1 MGSGNL
7 DGCGNCAKWSL
18 IFTNI
23 CIMLVGVGVIS
34 VGAWTYSDKAFMEVL
49 LRNNL
54 YMSATYIMMGTGCAA
69 IILAVIG
76 WVGAFKE
83 IKAALLTYFVL
94 LLLLF
99 VVLVVAGIL
108 GYIFRAQIRD
118 SLKPEMMYTVTKYD
132 PNNPNLPVTAAW
144 DNTQKQLQCCG
155 LSVQESDAP
164 WLIWRKN
171 MLLNSGAADSRVPDS
186 CCRVDAVSGA
196 VAECVSPKGDVDDTR
211 LYRRDCYDAGTE
223 FLGRHALVIASVA
236 LAGAAVLTSGMVF
249 SISLFKLIE

>member
-7 DGCGNCAKWSL
+7 DGCGNFAKWSL
-18 IFTNI
+18 ILTNI
-23 CIMLVGVGVIS
+23 FIMLAGVGVIS

-69 IILAVIG
+69 IVMAVLG

-83 IKAALLTYFVL
+83 VKAALLTYFVF

-99 VVLVVAGIL
+99 VVMVVAGIL
-108 GYIFRAQIRD
+108 GYIFRAQIGV
-118 SLKPEMMYTVTKYD
+118 SLKPEMMYTATKYD
-132 PNNPNLPVTAAW
+132 PQNPNEPITAAW
-144 DNTQKQLQCCG
+144 DKTQKQLQCCG
-155 LSVQESDAP
+155 LSVHESDAP
-164 WLIWRKN
+164 WHIWQTN
-171 MLLNSGAADSRVPDS
+171 LMLNSGSADSAVPDS

-196 VAECVSPKGDVDDTR
+196 VEECVSPSGDVDDTR
-211 LYRRDCYDAGTE
+211 LYRRDCYDAGIE
-223 FLGRHALVIASVA
+223 FLGQHALVIASVA
-236 LAGAAVLTSGMVF
+236 VAAAAVLTSGMVF